1 MLVFIVQDEKGK
13 MSFHPGDMVRLNEF
27 SSAYASKNLESA
39 RLQGI
44 VIKARKRE
52 MHQEKGRLGRRTE
65 IAVVDMVE
73 VMWSD
78 GSVQKLDGRYLEK
91 ITTRDSLK
99 DNDDE

>member
-1 MLVFIVQDEKGK
+1 
-13 MSFHPGDMVRLNEF
+13 MSFYPGDMVRLNEI
-27 SSAYASKNLESA
+27 STAYAKRSLDVE

-44 VIKARKRE
+44 VIKSRKRE

-91 ITTRDSLK
+91 ITARTASK
-99 DNDDE
+99 EEDDG